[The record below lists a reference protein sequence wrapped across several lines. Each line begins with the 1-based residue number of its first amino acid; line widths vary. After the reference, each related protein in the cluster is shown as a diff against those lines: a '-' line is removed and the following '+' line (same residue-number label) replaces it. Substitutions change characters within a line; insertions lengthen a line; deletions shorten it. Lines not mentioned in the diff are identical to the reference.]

1 MEKGRLQIKKK
12 KKTIISTIKITYTI
26 EGKRPDTQGSI
37 YALLEIS

>member
-26 EGKRPDTQGSI
+26 EGKRPDRDLYMHCSK
-37 YALLEIS
+37 